1 LLEISLT
8 ELASKLLSIKI
19 SLKDLF
25 HERFENICF
34 RHKTIFTFSA
44 EQKNYKFLTMR
55 LPLTGKG
62 KTVKYQSMEYDMP
75 LFRPPSEAD
84 SLILQA
90 TYGCSAN
97 SCTFCLMYKTKRFR
111 TRRIFLADGDALVIR
126 ASQLLAI
133 LELLYQSFPR
143 LERVTS
149 YANPLNLLVKSQA
162 ELFAIRRAGLTMLYY
177 GVESGDDEILRR
189 VKKKAETPGM
199 IEGCVKAHAAGF
211 DLSVTVLLGL
221 AGKKLSRRHA
231 ENTASVLNEIQP
243 RYIGALTL
251 MLGPLEKYFAQS
263 MGEGFQFLDM
273 METLQELRWLVEGL
287 ELKNSVFRSN
297 HASNYLALRGDLPR
311 DKKKLLAVIDSAL
324 ADADSPLI
332 RPDYFRAL

>member
-1 LLEISLT
+1 
-8 ELASKLLSIKI
+8 
-19 SLKDLF
+19 
-25 HERFENICF
+25 
-34 RHKTIFTFSA
+34 
-44 EQKNYKFLTMR
+44 
-55 LPLTGKG
+55 LTGKE
-62 KTVKYQSMEYDMP
+62 KTVKYPSMEYDMP

-111 TRRIFLADGDALVIR
+111 IRRLDEFKRDVEFCAERLPSARRIFLADGDALVIR

-211 DLSVTVLLGL
+211 ELSVTVLLGL

-231 ENTASVLNEIQP
+231 QNTAKVLNEIQP

-251 MLGPLEKYFAQS
+251 MLGPLEKYFARS
-263 MGEGFQFLDM
+263 MGQDFQFLDM

-324 ADADSPLI
+324 ADPDSPLI
-332 RPDYFRAL
+332 RPEYFRAL